1 MLIVDEFGVENVGEE
16 HVLHLLSVLKW
27 HYEVSEDWKGK
38 KYKGID
44 LEHKAYLL
52 NYPCLSIV
60 HV

>member
-38 KYKGID
+38 KYAGIH
-44 LEHKAYLL
+44 LK
-52 NYPCLSIV
+52 
-60 HV
+60 